1 MASDGAS
8 LPPPAPPQA
17 PAKPAL
23 PPSVRIVRAAAA
35 WCRRRRRRLGGLL
48 LAAAVAGWIADGIYA
63 VANGSSAVVRRFGR
77 LAEPRVGPGLHL
89 ALPPGIDS
97 VAAVKT
103 GEVLRQ
109 QVGGDDGAPLQL
121 VTGDENLIES
131 MLVVQYRVTSP
142 GSYLF
147 RSEDPG
153 ALLTRAVR
161 AALVD
166 EIARRPVDEVL
177 TSGKAAIQSEVRRK
191 AQATLQRYGA
201 GLSLVAVSLQA
212 VTPPAEAAAAFLEV
226 NDARAQAAR
235 AVNDAESR
243 RETSFNL
250 ARGRAERE
258 QDEARSWADARLQKA
273 RGAASRF
280 EQVLAQARLTPEQTR
295 TDFYLD
301 TVRKVLPRARI
312 VVLAPGAAPKLD
324 IFLSQDATAGGG
336 APGGLGAGRGGTAA
350 PGPGVPGLAGPPGSL
365 PAPPGGE

>member
-1 MASDGAS
+1 MASDGGPS
-8 LPPPAPPQA
+8 
-17 PAKPAL
+17 AL
-23 PPSVRIVRAAAA
+23 PPSVRFVRAAAA
-35 WCRRRRRRLGGLL
+35 LARRRRRLLAVVLL
-48 LAAAVAGWIADGIYA
+48 GVAAAGWIAGGVYA
-63 VANGSSAVVRRFGR
+63 VANGSSAVIRRFGR

-89 ALPPGIDS
+89 ALPPGIDT
-97 VAAVKT
+97 VAKVKT

-109 QVGGDDGAPLQL
+109 QVAGEGGAPLQF
-121 VTGDENLIES
+121 VTGDENLIETTI
-131 MLVVQYRVTSP
+131 VVQYRLTSP

-147 RSEDPG
+147 RSEDPT
-153 ALLTRAVR
+153 ALLTQAVR

-166 EIARRPVDEVL
+166 EIARRPVDDVL
-177 TSGKAAIQSEVRRK
+177 TSGKASIQSEVRRK
-191 AQATLQRYGA
+191 AQAMLQSYGA

-258 QDEARSWADARLQKA
+258 QDDARIWADARLQKA

-280 EQVLAQARLTPEQTR
+280 DQVLAQARLTPEQTR

-312 VVLAPGAAPKLD
+312 VLLAPGAAPRLD
-324 IFLSQDATAGGG
+324 VFLSQSATAGGAG
-336 APGGLGAGRGGTAA
+336 AAGRAPRTGGEA
-350 PGPGVPGLAGPPGSL
+350 VPGLGEPRPTGPPGA
-365 PAPPGGE
+365 PPGPPGGE